1 MIKRFRVLLVD
12 DEERILN
19 FLRAKLNASG
29 YDVLTAQNGHAAL
42 EQVQAQQ
49 PDLMVL
55 DLVMPGMSGFEVLKE
70 LRGFSPIPVI
80 ILSARGSD
88 MDKIRGLETGA
99 DDYLAKP
106 FNPDELIA
114 RIEAVKRR
122 LEPDTGRKTP
132 KPISLGRVTLDFEK
146 RLVSIDGHEVKLTR
160 IEWLLLSELAR
171 NAGRLML
178 YDDLLVR
185 VWGQEYRDDV
195 QLLRTWINRLRK
207 KLEAEPHQPKF
218 IRTVPKTG
226 YIIDSTP

>member
-19 FLRAKLNASG
+19 FLRAKLTASG
-29 YDVLTAQNGHAAL
+29 YDVLTAQNGAAAL
-42 EQVQAQQ
+42 EQVQGQQ

-55 DLVMPGMSGFEVLKE
+55 DLVMPEMDGFAVLKE
-70 LRGFSPIPVI
+70 LRTFSAIPVV

-88 MDKIRGLETGA
+88 TDKIRGLETGA

-122 LEPDTGRKTP
+122 MEPDTGRKAP
-132 KPISLGRVTLDFEK
+132 RSISLGRLDLDLEK
-146 RLVSIDGHEVKLTR
+146 RTVSINGREVKLTR
-160 IEWLLLSELAR
+160 IEWLLLNELAR
-171 NAGRLML
+171 NSGRLML

-185 VWGQEYRDDV
+185 VWGPEYRNDV
-195 QLLRTWINRLRK
+195 QLLRTWIYRLRK
-207 KLEAEPHQPKF
+207 KLEINPHQPKL

-226 YIIDSTP
+226 YIIDVSP